1 MSEPMSDPRHPALD
15 GTALREWAHAAVGD
29 LITHV
34 DEINRLNVFPVADN
48 DTGTNML
55 FTMRAAL
62 ARVDSDDDRDL
73 VAVARSLS
81 SGALQGARGNSGVI
95 LSQILRGAAEVT
107 ASAAVDTGGN
117 LSEIDGRLLGAALR
131 HGIGLVVTSMGGEVV
146 PGTIVS
152 VLQAAADAAE
162 FAASDG
168 DLADTVTAAADAA
181 AVALDKT
188 PGQLAVLADAG
199 VVDSGGRGL
208 LVLLDALCRTVTGRA
223 PARPAYEPAAPLP
236 PAMSTTAPPQ
246 FEVMYHVHPCS
257 AGQAERLRAVL
268 DDFGDLAGVGFRLGR
283 PVECLLE
290 PRSGNEFHRPRDLA
304 DVADRLAALDEDAAI
319 RHGPRPASWPR
330 SLGLLPNTGP

>member
-117 LSEIDGRLLGAALR
+117 LSEIDGRLLGLLCGSNGGNLLLLLFRRLLR
-131 HGIGLVVTSMGGEVV
+131 
-146 PGTIVS
+146 
-152 VLQAAADAAE
+152 
-162 FAASDG
+162 G
-168 DLADTVTAAADAA
+168 DPRL
-181 AVALDKT
+181 LRS
-188 PGQLAVLADAG
+188 
-199 VVDSGGRGL
+199 SG
-208 LVLLDALCRTVTGRA
+208 LVLLR
-223 PARPAYEPAAPLP
+223 
-236 PAMSTTAPPQ
+236 
-246 FEVMYHVHPCS
+246 
-257 AGQAERLRAVL
+257 
-268 DDFGDLAGVGFRLGR
+268 
-283 PVECLLE
+283 
-290 PRSGNEFHRPRDLA
+290 
-304 DVADRLAALDEDAAI
+304 
-319 RHGPRPASWPR
+319 
-330 SLGLLPNTGP
+330 